1 MRRRARAVTKKPESV
16 RRSQSVDPE
25 VIERLHAGLGAI
37 LIRHGDPDD
46 VDTDTLR
53 AQFHR
58 IRDARNKVQR
68 IVSKLL
74 PKLGT
79 LRSDLA
85 RIDATIAAESA
96 VLVQTSLV
104 DHLKNDMQR
113 KAKLR
118 DALSDWH
125 AAKADITADLDLIEQ
140 AVSHAKWVREELRY
154 AFEEASRSLASIE
167 LEQRLS
173 R

>member
-1 MRRRARAVTKKPESV
+1 VTKKPDSV
-16 RRSQSVDPE
+16 RRSQPVNPE
-25 VIERLHAGLGAI
+25 AVERLHDRLGSI
-37 LIRHGDPDD
+37 LIKHGDPDD
-46 VDTDTLR
+46 ADTDTLR

-68 IVSKLL
+68 TMSKLL

-85 RIDATIAAESA
+85 RVDAVIAAEGA
-96 VLVQTSLV
+96 ALVQTSVV
-104 DHLKNDMQR
+104 DGLRNDMQR

-118 DALSDWH
+118 DMLSEWYE
-125 AAKADITADLDLIEQ
+125 AKAEITADLELLDQ
-140 AVSHAKWVREELRY
+140 AVAHAKWVREELRY

-167 LEQRLS
+167 MEQRIN
-173 R
+173 RDR